1 MSKTYLVTT
10 DVEQVSLIAKDVEQ
24 AKEYY
29 KKLHGEYEWIEVL
42 DYQRLYEK

>member
-1 MSKTYLVTT
+1 MKTYLVTT

-42 DYQRLYEK
+42 DYQDLYSK